1 MSKVHVAP
9 NNKKQLRSI
18 SNIEQKVRSYI
29 AAWNKNDLKLDVFF
43 DDLYQQDFH
52 GIHEGKK
59 INRSELKQMHTDL
72 RSQGNQC
79 RLVSFQKAGAVAY
92 DMTLKFVNKEGGEF
106 SSRQLITLEE
116 EKIGASVDGYN
127 GTLASLKPNEKGY
140 GLSYYWHL
148 PVYLMSRRERIAGE
162 KRAPRT
168 WHYVKLI

>member
-1 MSKVHVAP
+1 MSKVHIAP
-9 NNKKQLRSI
+9 NKQLHSI

-29 AAWNKNDLKLDVFF
+29 AAWNRNDLKLDVLF

-59 INRSELKQMHTDL
+59 INRSQLKQMHTDL

-92 DMTLKFVNKEGGEF
+92 DMTLKFVNEDGEKF

-116 EKIGASVDGYN
+116 DKIGASIDYN
-127 GTLASLKPNEKGY
+127 GTLASLKPNEKGD

-148 PVYLMSRRERIAGE
+148 PLYLMSTREKIAGVE
-162 KRAPRT
+162 RAPRT
-168 WHYVKLI
+168 WHYVKLT